1 MSAFSCVQIFKV
13 YNLIFF
19 LFLTDLC
26 IGSTPF
32 IDDIFPCT
40 WVGLNESG
48 KAEIKNGDL
57 WINGQQVRALSDLR
71 VGGQAGSSSGNST
84 GKLFNMPV
92 GKVMFMNMRLCS
104 EAMLCKNVTA
114 GCIVITNSRSL
125 IGVSTSGFISQYI
138 SVTSKRK
145 KRALGVINILTPSGM
160 YLI

>member
-1 MSAFSCVQIFKV
+1 M
-13 YNLIFF
+13 
-19 LFLTDLC
+19 
-26 IGSTPF
+26 
-32 IDDIFPCT
+32 
-40 WVGLNESG
+40 GLNESG

-104 EAMLCKNVTA
+104 EAMLCKNITA
-114 GCIVITNSRSL
+114 GCIVITNIRSL
-125 IGVSTSGFISQYI
+125 IGVSISGSITQEI
-138 SVTSKRK
+138 TVTSKRK
-145 KRALGVINILTPSGM
+145 KRALGNISILTPSGL

>member
-1 MSAFSCVQIFKV
+1 MGTFSCVFKV
-13 YNLIFF
+13 YNWIFI

-104 EAMLCKNVTA
+104 EAMLCKNITA

-125 IGVSTSGFISQYI
+125 TEVSLNGQAISQDI

-145 KRALGVINILTPSGM
+145 KRALGDTNIRTPSGI

>member
-1 MSAFSCVQIFKV
+1 M
-13 YNLIFF
+13 
-19 LFLTDLC
+19 
-26 IGSTPF
+26 
-32 IDDIFPCT
+32 
-40 WVGLNESG
+40 GLNESG

-114 GCIVITNSRSL
+114 GCIVITNSRS
-125 IGVSTSGFISQYI
+125 ITGVSTSGQALSQDI

-145 KRALGVINILTPSGM
+145 KRALGNINILTPSGM
-160 YLI
+160 HLIKKAFNFTRDLQIA